1 MSSMLS
7 DSATAA
13 TRSSWACRTE
23 CLPLPPSWGG
33 PSGAV
38 HPAPATR
45 VPEHAC
51 SALTRVWRSAPSGC
65 ASLPAITGSCT
76 SALTGK
82 PVLTGGCRSARCVS
96 STTAARAGVGPAD
109 GRQRGAWG
117 GATCSALHAAHVIAH
132 KHTAAVRCAGACC
145 AWCPRGLAVERS
157 APRTQTHSCGRLDT
171 CFRSHQHSIARTSGR
186 LDTGF
191 RSHQHSIAREH
202 VACDQTLSC
211 HKPHASHDCRT
222 LLAGVTGISRR
233 ARPAWV
239 CVPCMLPYPL
249 HPCP

>member
-1 MSSMLS
+1 MG
-7 DSATAA
+7 
-13 TRSSWACRTE
+13 
-23 CLPLPPSWGG
+23 WGG
-33 PSGAV
+33 HLLYSILNS
-38 HPAPATR
+38 H
-45 VPEHAC
+45 
-51 SALTRVWRSAPSGC
+51 LF
-65 ASLPAITGSCT
+65 ITGSCT

-82 PVLTGGCRSARCVS
+82 TVLTGGCRSARCVS